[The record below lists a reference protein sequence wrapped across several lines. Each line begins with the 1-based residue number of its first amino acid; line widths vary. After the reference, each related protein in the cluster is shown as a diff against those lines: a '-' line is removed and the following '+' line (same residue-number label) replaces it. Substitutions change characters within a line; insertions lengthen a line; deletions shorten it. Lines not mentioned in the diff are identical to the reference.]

1 MRNRKHKWIS
11 GLLILAMLI
20 SGICFG
26 ERKADPVLAC
36 APAQTADS
44 RIAAADNVSGQTVAC
59 ILPVKS
65 IPADEQLYTEETSGF
80 RINAGLGRSP
90 FRPAGQR
97 REAGISLGF
106 LCQNFFSLRKGGSYT
121 DFDRVCSAGISGE
134 ESVANYLHR
143 SDGKKRI

>member
-1 MRNRKHKWIS
+1 MRIRKRKWIS

-26 ERKADPVLAC
+26 ECKADPVHAC

-44 RIAAADNVSGQTVAC
+44 RIAAADTFSGQTVDCISTEDIVSARASR
-59 ILPVKS
+59 ILPAKS
-65 IPADEQLYTEETSGF
+65 IPAD
-80 RINAGLGRSP
+80 
-90 FRPAGQR
+90 
-97 REAGISLGF
+97 GF
-106 LCQNFFSLRKGGSYT
+106 LCRNFFSLRKGVSYT

>member
-1 MRNRKHKWIS
+1 MRIRKHKWIS

-26 ERKADPVLAC
+26 ECKADPVHAC

-59 ILPVKS
+59 ISTEDIVSARASHILPAKS
-65 IPADEQLYTEETSGF
+65 ISADS
-80 RINAGLGRSP
+80 
-90 FRPAGQR
+90 
-97 REAGISLGF
+97 F
-106 LCQNFFSLRKGGSYT
+106 LCRNFFSLRKGVSYT
-121 DFDRVCSAGISGE
+121 DFDRVRSAGISGE
-134 ESVANYLHR
+134 ESVATYLHR